1 LYIINIVTEDDM
13 HKGMDRTFFLI
24 NVNQIS
30 NLNFVSHIFTDIRSI
45 RLIKSSVKMDLIMI
59 SSVIENTVVN
69 GNNNH

>member
-1 LYIINIVTEDDM
+1 LYIINIATEDDM

-24 NVNQIS
+24 IVNQIS
-30 NLNFVSHIFTDIRSI
+30 NLKFVSHIFTDIRSI
-45 RLIKSSVKMDLIMI
+45 ILIKSSVKMNLIMM

>member
-1 LYIINIVTEDDM
+1 MYIINIATEDDM

-24 NVNQIS
+24 IVNQIS
-30 NLNFVSHIFTDIRSI
+30 NLKCVSHIFTDIRSI
-45 RLIKSSVKMDLIMI
+45 ILIKSSVKMNLIMM